1 MVAFWSDHHF
11 VGTFEGRR
19 PCYFNTGLM
28 VMVMDLVRWRT
39 KGYTKRIERWMEVQ
53 KSIRIYKLGSLPPF
67 LLVFAGHVGPLSI
80 GGTSMNWEVIM
91 LREAAGTSTLAR

>member
-1 MVAFWSDHHF
+1 MAAFWSDHHF
-11 VGTFEGRR
+11 VGTLEGRR

-53 KSIRIYKLGSLPPF
+53 KSVRIYELGSLSPF
-67 LLVFAGHVGPLSI
+67 LLVFAGHVGSSST
-80 GGTSMNWEVIM
+80 GGTSINWEVIM